1 MAEIQHYKALL
12 ESALT
17 ELTDELKTVGIHDPN
32 NPSDWVAVPEAT
44 DGNES
49 DTDLIADVVEAWDE
63 RQGLVATLE
72 ARYNNLTRALKK
84 IEGGT
89 YGTCEICG
97 SAIED
102 DRLMASPEA
111 RTDKAHMNDERTLP
125 L

>member
-1 MAEIQHYKALL
+1 MAEIQHYKGLL

-17 ELTDELKTVGIHDPN
+17 ELTEELKTVGIHDPN

-72 ARYNNLTRALKK
+72 TRYNNLTRALKK
-84 IEGGT
+84 IDEGT

-97 SAIED
+97 SPIED